1 MTTTTTTPAP
11 SGSECVTDGVR
22 VKVVPTYLPTHSDP
36 ANDRFLFAYHVTI
49 VNEGTRRAR
58 LRSRQWAI
66 VDADG
71 ERHEV
76 QGMGVVGHHPDL
88 KPGERFE
95 YSSFCPLNTSWGTME
110 GSYVMERED
119 GSVFDARIKRFFL
132 VGPTS

>member
-1 MTTTTTTPAP
+1 MTTTTQPTL
-11 SGSECVTDGVR
+11 SSECVTDGVR
-22 VKVVPTYLPTHSDP
+22 VKVVPSYLPTHSDP
-36 ANDRFLFAYHVTI
+36 ANGRYLFAYHVTI

-110 GSYVMERED
+110 GLYVMERED
-119 GSVFDARIKRFFL
+119 GSAFDARIKRFYL
-132 VGPTS
+132 VGPTG

>member
-1 MTTTTTTPAP
+1 MSLTPKILSFAVLMAL
-11 SGSECVTDGVR
+11 GGAAAAANTDSPAVGRALGLLQSHGAAVR
-22 VKVVPTYLPTHSDP
+22 AS
-36 ANDRFLFAYHVTI
+36 ANDQFI
-49 VNEGTRRAR
+49 AR
-58 LRSRQWAI
+58 DVI

-71 ERHEV
+71 VRHEV